1 MYPTPLWGGAEQL
14 QILQNRAAICIKKHS
29 LLTPIWQM
37 LNQCN
42 WMSAFQLIQNHIIL
56 QTQKV
61 LERDT
66 YLVARLVTNLSFKTR
81 QATGGEIR
89 QTAEKYGTRKY
100 VRKA

>member
-1 MYPTPLWGGAEQL
+1 
-14 QILQNRAAICIKKHS
+14 
-29 LLTPIWQM
+29 
-37 LNQCN
+37 
-42 WMSAFQLIQNHIIL
+42 MSAYQLIQHHIIL

-61 LERDT
+61 LESDT
-66 YLVARLVTNLSFKTR
+66 YLVARLATDLSFKTR